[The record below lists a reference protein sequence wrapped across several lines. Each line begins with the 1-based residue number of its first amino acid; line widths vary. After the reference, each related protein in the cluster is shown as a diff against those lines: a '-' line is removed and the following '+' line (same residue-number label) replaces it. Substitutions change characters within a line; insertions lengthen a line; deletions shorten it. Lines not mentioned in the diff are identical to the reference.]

1 MVTRATAKKVEAI
14 SDSLVVVDQIPQLV
28 LEPDSQE
35 KLGKGARVS
44 KTKAMD
50 TGLEFAKRRAEEA
63 QARTRR
69 EVERR
74 VLQDVLPLW
83 DDENRGVPN
92 PLIRSGL
99 FTVGNSDKRAFV
111 EKLLVHSLSNYQITY
126 SGQELQQDD
135 LSVWMA
141 LINMARGQAI
151 GDSIYFTGYRII
163 KDLGWRM
170 HSDTYKRIKRSIERL
185 KVTGLSIHSPGK
197 DKGYSGSLIREFA
210 WTEVGAD
217 GSPCWMVRFEPRVID
232 LFQDDT
238 TTFLEWETRKRI
250 GTRATLALWLH
261 AFYTSHTE
269 PYPISIE
276 KMHELCG
283 SSDSLS
289 SFRRNVRLALE
300 RLVREEFLASY
311 DVKNDMV
318 HVQKLRRGKLKRVS

>member
-1 MVTRATAKKVEAI
+1 MATRATAKKVNDPVGAV
-14 SDSLVVVDQIPQLV
+14 DSETALAQLAFV
-28 LEPDSQE
+28 AEPSRT
-35 KLGKGARVS
+35 GRGTRVS
-44 KTKAMD
+44 KSRGLEA
-50 TGLEFAKRRAEEA
+50 GLEFARKQAEEA
-63 QARTRR
+63 LARTRR

-83 DDENRGVPN
+83 DDDNRGIPN

-99 FTVGNSDKRAFV
+99 FTVGNSEERKYVDKV
-111 EKLLVHSLSNYQITY
+111 LIHSLSNYQITY

-151 GDSIYFTGYRII
+151 ADSIFFTGYRII

-170 HSDTYKRIKRSIERL
+170 HSETYKRVQASIQRL
-185 KVTGLSIHSPGK
+185 KVTGLTIHSPGK
-197 DKGYSGSLIREFA
+197 DKGYSGSLIREYA
-210 WTEVGAD
+210 WTETDLNGN
-217 GSPCWMVRFEPRVID
+217 SCWMVRFEPRVID

-238 TTFLEWETRKRI
+238 TTFVEWETRKRI

-269 PYPISIE
+269 PYPISVE

-283 SSDSLS
+283 SSDTLS

-300 RLVREEFLASY
+300 RLVKEDFLSSY
-311 DVKNDMV
+311 DVKNDLV
-318 HVQKLRRGKLKRVS
+318 HVVKLRRGKLKRVA